1 MYKYFLGIDISK
13 DSFDF
18 CFTDET
24 EKVLYKDHYQMDMID
39 FIKLSDY
46 LSPFSKDEILIVME
60 ATGIYHLTLLS
71 YLLEQGLN
79 VSVVNP
85 LFIHAFTKSM
95 TIRKTKTDSKDAHII
110 SIFAKRNC
118 ATIRLS
124 SASDIETIK
133 PIVREKEKLTN
144 QISTI
149 KTDIKSLVNQLFPEM
164 LKNTNIFLKSS
175 LNLLLQAPSKR
186 IIRNLKEKK
195 IASYLSCD
203 TKRGAKPKVDAKEIL
218 LMAKNSIG
226 INNQSLEK
234 ILVSKIKQLDFLQT
248 QLDEFN
254 ETIEQFVDE
263 HHHDDMDL
271 LTSIGGVGKPS
282 AASFLTELGDI
293 NNFATYKQLTAF
305 IGTDPT
311 IYQSGT
317 SVNVKGSIS
326 KRGNSH
332 LRRVLW
338 HMARAAT
345 VWNETLKAYYD
356 KKRSEGKTFKQSVIA
371 VANKLIRIIFSM
383 LKNNTKFD
391 SNFSNLAIKSASI

>member
-1 MYKYFLGIDISK
+1 
-13 DSFDF
+13 
-18 CFTDET
+18 
-24 EKVLYKDHYQMDMID
+24 
-39 FIKLSDY
+39 
-46 LSPFSKDEILIVME
+46 ME
-60 ATGIYHLTLLS
+60 ATGIYHLNLLS

-95 TIRKTKTDSKDAHII
+95 TIRKTKTDTKDAHII
-110 SIFAKRNC
+110 SIFAKRNY

-124 SASDIETIK
+124 SVTDIETIK
-133 PIVREKEKLTN
+133 PIVREKEKITN
-144 QISTI
+144 QISAI

-195 IASYLSCD
+195 IKHYLSQD
-203 TKRGAKPKVDAKEIL
+203 STRGAKPKLSAKEIL
-218 LMAKNSIG
+218 LLAKSSIG

-234 ILVSKIKQLDFLQT
+234 ILVSKIKQLEFLQL
-248 QLDEFN
+248 QLDEYN
-254 ETIEQFVDE
+254 EIIEQFVDE
-263 HHHDDMDL
+263 YHNNDIDL
-271 LTSIGGVGKPS
+271 LTSISGVGKPS
-282 AASFLTELGDI
+282 AAIFLTELGNI
-293 NNFATYKQLTAF
+293 KNFATHKQLTAF

-332 LRRVLW
+332 LRRVVW
-338 HMARAAT
+338 HMARAGT
-345 VWNETLKAYYD
+345 VWNPTLKAYYD

-383 LKNNTKFD
+383 LKNNTKFSAD
-391 SNFSNLAIKSASI
+391 YSSKGAIA

>member
-1 MYKYFLGIDISK
+1 VYKYFLGIDISK

-18 CFTDET
+18 SFTDET
-24 EKVLYKDHYQMDMID
+24 EKVLYKDHYQMDITD
-39 FIKLSDY
+39 FTKLCDY
-46 LSPFSKDEILIVME
+46 LAPFSKDEILIVME
-60 ATGIYHLTLLS
+60 ATGIYHLNLLS
-71 YLLEQGLN
+71 FFLEQGLS

-95 TIRKTKTDSKDAHII
+95 TIRKTKTDAKDAHII
-110 SIFAKRNC
+110 SIFAKRNY

-144 QISTI
+144 QMSAI
-149 KTDIKSLVNQLFPEM
+149 KTDIKSIVNQVFPEM

-234 ILVSKIKQLDFLQT
+234 ILVSKIKQLEFLQI

-263 HHHDDMDL
+263 HHNNDINL

-282 AASFLTELGDI
+282 AASFLTELGNI

-311 IYQSGT
+311 VYQSGT

-326 KRGNSH
+326 KRRNSH
-332 LRRVLW
+332 LRRTLW

-345 VWNETLKAYYD
+345 VWNTTLKAYYD
-356 KKRSEGKTFKQSVIA
+356 KKRSEGKTFK
-371 VANKLIRIIFSM
+371 
-383 LKNNTKFD
+383 
-391 SNFSNLAIKSASI
+391 

>member
-24 EKVLYKDHYQMDMID
+24 EKVLFKDHYQMDMTD
-39 FIKLSDY
+39 FTKLSEY
-46 LSPFSKDEILIVME
+46 LSSFSKDEILIVME

-71 YLLEQGLN
+71 YLLEQELN

-95 TIRKTKTDSKDAHII
+95 TIRKTKTDAKDAHII
-110 SIFAKRNC
+110 SLFAKRNG
-118 ATIRLS
+118 ATLRLS
-124 SASDIETIK
+124 SSTDLETIK

-144 QISTI
+144 QMSAI

-195 IASYLSCD
+195 IVSYLSQD
-203 TKRGAKPKVDAKEIL
+203 STRGAKPKVDAKDIL
-218 LMAKNSIG
+218 SMAKNSIG

-234 ILVSKIKQLDFLQT
+234 ILVSKIKQLEFLQI
-248 QLDEFN
+248 QLDEYN
-254 ETIEQFVDE
+254 EIIEQFVDE
-263 HHHDDMDL
+263 YHNDDIDL
-271 LTSIGGVGKPS
+271 LTSINGVGKPS
-282 AASFLTELGDI
+282 AASFLTELGNI
-293 NNFATYKQLTAF
+293 NNFASYKQLTAF

-317 SVNVKGSIS
+317 SINVKGSIS

-332 LRRVLW
+332 LRRILW

-356 KKRSEGKTFKQSVIA
+356 KKRNEGKTFKQSVIA
-371 VANKLIRIIFSM
+371 VANKLILIIFSM
-383 LKNNTKFD
+383 LKNNTKFNTNHN
-391 SNFSNLAIKSASI
+391 SKGATA

>member
-18 CFTDET
+18 SFTDET
-24 EKVLYKDHYQMDMID
+24 EKVLYKDHYQMDMTD
-39 FIKLSDY
+39 FTKLSEY
-46 LSPFSKDEILIVME
+46 LSVFSKDEILIVME
-60 ATGIYHLTLLS
+60 ATGIYHLNLLS
-71 YLLEQGLN
+71 HFLEQDFN
-79 VSVVNP
+79 VAVVNP

-95 TIRKTKTDSKDAHII
+95 TIRKTKTDAKDAHII
-110 SIFAKRNC
+110 SIFAKRNG
-118 ATIRLS
+118 ATLKLS
-124 SASDIETIK
+124 HPNDLESIK

-144 QISTI
+144 QISAI
-149 KTDIKSLVNQLFPEM
+149 KTDIKSIVNQVFPEM

-186 IIRNLKEKK
+186 VIRNLKEKK
-195 IASYLSCD
+195 IASYLACD

-234 ILVSKIKQLDFLQT
+234 ILISKIKQLEFLQL

-254 ETIEQFVDE
+254 EIIEQFVDE
-263 HHHDDMDL
+263 YHHDDIDL
-271 LTSIGGVGKPS
+271 LTSIAGVGKPS

-311 IYQSGT
+311 IYQSGS

-332 LRRVLW
+332 LRRTLW

-356 KKRSEGKTFKQSVIA
+356 KKRGEGKTFKQSVIA

-383 LKNNTKFD
+383 LKNNTKF
-391 SNFSNLAIKSASI
+391 STNYNPKGVTA

>member
-18 CFTDET
+18 SFTDET
-24 EKVLYKDHYQMDMID
+24 EKVLYKDHYQMDMTD
-39 FIKLSDY
+39 FTKLSDY
-46 LSPFSKDEILIVME
+46 LAPFSKDEILIVME
-60 ATGIYHLTLLS
+60 ATGIYHLNLLS
-71 YLLEQGLN
+71 FFLEQELN

-95 TIRKTKTDSKDAHII
+95 TIRKIKTDAKDAHII
-110 SIFAKRNC
+110 SLFAKRNS
-118 ATIRLS
+118 ATLKLS
-124 SASDIETIK
+124 KSNDLESIK
-133 PIVREKEKLTN
+133 PIVREKEKL
-144 QISTI
+144 IKSMSAL
-149 KTDIKSLVNQLFPEM
+149 KTDMKSIVNQVFPEM
-164 LKNTNIFLKSS
+164 LKNTNIFSKSS

-195 IASYLSCD
+195 IAKLLSSD
-203 TKRGAKPKVDAKEIL
+203 TTRGAKPKVGASEIL
-218 LMAKNSIG
+218 SLAKNSIG

-234 ILVSKIKQLDFLQT
+234 ILISKIKQLEFLQL

-254 ETIEQFVDE
+254 EIIEQFVDE
-263 HHHDDMDL
+263 YHNDDIEL
-271 LTSIGGVGKPS
+271 LTSISGTGKSS
-282 AASFLTELGDI
+282 ASSFLIELGDI
-293 NNFATYKQLTAF
+293 KNFATHKQLTAF

-332 LRRVLW
+332 LRRAIW

-391 SNFSNLAIKSASI
+391 LNYQPQGVTE

>member
-24 EKVLYKDHYQMDMID
+24 ENVLYKDHYQMDMTD
-39 FIKLSDY
+39 FTKLSEY
-46 LSPFSKDEILIVME
+46 LAPFSNDEILIVME
-60 ATGIYHLTLLS
+60 ATGIYHLNLLS
-71 YLLEQGLN
+71 YLLEQGLS

-95 TIRKTKTDSKDAHII
+95 TIRKTKTDAKDAHII
-110 SIFAKRNC
+110 SIFAKRNG
-118 ATIRLS
+118 ATLKLS
-124 SASDIETIK
+124 SSNDLESIK

-144 QISTI
+144 SMSAL
-149 KTDIKSLVNQLFPEM
+149 KTDMKSIVNQIFPEM
-164 LKNTNIFLKSS
+164 LKNTNIFSKSS

-195 IASYLSCD
+195 IAKLLSSD
-203 TKRGAKPKVDAKEIL
+203 TTRGAKPKVGASEIL
-218 LMAKNSIG
+218 SMAKNSIG

-234 ILVSKIKQLDFLQT
+234 ILVSKIKQLEFLQL

-254 ETIEQFVDE
+254 AIIEQFVDE
-263 HHHDDMDL
+263 HHNDDIEL
-271 LTSIGGVGKPS
+271 LTSISGTGKAS
-282 AASFLTELGDI
+282 AASFLVELGNI
-293 NNFATYKQLTAF
+293 NNFATHKQLTAF

-332 LRRVLW
+332 LRRSVW
-338 HMARAAT
+338 HMARAGT
-345 VWNETLKAYYD
+345 VWNPTLKAYYD

-383 LKNNTKFD
+383 LKNNTKF
-391 SNFSNLAIKSASI
+391 STSYNSKGAIA

>member
-18 CFTDET
+18 SFTDET
-24 EKVLYKDHYQMDMID
+24 EKVLYKDHYQMDMTD
-39 FIKLSDY
+39 FTKLSEY
-46 LSPFSKDEILIVME
+46 LFPFSKNEILIVME
-60 ATGIYHLTLLS
+60 ATGIYHLNLLS
-71 YLLEQGLN
+71 FFLEQGLS

-95 TIRKTKTDSKDAHII
+95 TIRKTKTDAKDAHII
-110 SIFAKRNC
+110 SLFAKRNG
-118 ATIRLS
+118 ATLKLS
-124 SASDIETIK
+124 HSDDLESIK
-133 PIVREKEKLTN
+133 PIVREKEKL
-144 QISTI
+144 IKSMSAI
-149 KTDIKSLVNQLFPEM
+149 KTDMKSIVNQVFPEM
-164 LKNTNIFLKSS
+164 LKNTNIFSKSS

-195 IASYLSCD
+195 IAKFLSSD
-203 TKRGAKPKVDAKEIL
+203 TMRGAKPKVGASEIL
-218 LMAKNSIG
+218 SLAKNSIG

-234 ILVSKIKQLDFLQT
+234 VLISKIKQLEFLQL

-254 ETIEQFVDE
+254 EIIESFVDE
-263 HHHDDMDL
+263 HHNDDIEL
-271 LTSIGGVGKPS
+271 LTSISGTGKAS
-282 AASFLTELGDI
+282 ASSFLIELGDI
-293 NNFATYKQLTAF
+293 NNFATHKQLTAF

-311 IYQSGT
+311 IFQSGT
-317 SVNVKGSIS
+317 SVNIRGSIS

-332 LRRVLW
+332 LRRTIW

-345 VWNETLKAYYD
+345 VWNTTLKAYYD

-383 LKNNTKFD
+383 LKNNTKYETNHN
-391 SNFSNLAIKSASI
+391 SKGAIA

>member
-1 MYKYFLGIDISK
+1 VYKYFLGIDISK

-18 CFTDET
+18 SFTDET
-24 EKVLYKDHYQMDMID
+24 EKVLYKEHYQMDITD
-39 FIKLSDY
+39 FTKLSDY
-46 LSPFSKDEILIVME
+46 LAPFSKDEILIVME
-60 ATGIYHLTLLS
+60 ATGIYHLNLLS
-71 YLLEQGLN
+71 YFLEQGLS

-95 TIRKTKTDSKDAHII
+95 TIRKTKTDAKDAHII
-110 SIFAKRNC
+110 SLFAKRNG
-118 ATIRLS
+118 ATLKLS
-124 SASDIETIK
+124 HSDDLESIK
-133 PIVREKEKLTN
+133 PIVREKEKL
-144 QISTI
+144 IKAMSAL
-149 KTDIKSLVNQLFPEM
+149 KTDMKSIVNQVFPEM
-164 LKNTNIFLKSS
+164 LKNTNIFSKSS

-195 IASYLSCD
+195 IAKLLSSD
-203 TKRGAKPKVDAKEIL
+203 TTRGAKPKVGASEIL
-218 LMAKNSIG
+218 SLAKNSIG

-234 ILVSKIKQLDFLQT
+234 ILISKIKQLEFLQI

-254 ETIEQFVDE
+254 EIIEQFVDE
-263 HHHDDMDL
+263 HHNDDIEL
-271 LTSIGGVGKPS
+271 LTSISGTGKAS
-282 AASFLTELGDI
+282 ASSFLIELGDI
-293 NNFATYKQLTAF
+293 NNFATHKQLTAF
-305 IGTDPT
+305 IGTDPS

-317 SVNVKGSIS
+317 SVNVRGSIS

-332 LRRVLW
+332 LRRTIW

-383 LKNNTKFD
+383 LKNNTKFQTNYQTQGV
-391 SNFSNLAIKSASI
+391 SE

>member
-1 MYKYFLGIDISK
+1 VYKYFLGIDISK

-24 EKVLYKDHYQMDMID
+24 ENVLYKDHYQMDMTD
-39 FIKLSDY
+39 FTKLSEY
-46 LSPFSKDEILIVME
+46 LAPFSNDEILIVME
-60 ATGIYHLTLLS
+60 ATGIYHLNLLS
-71 YLLEQGLN
+71 YLLEQGLS

-95 TIRKTKTDSKDAHII
+95 TIRKTKTDAKDAHII
-110 SIFAKRNC
+110 SIFAKRNG
-118 ATIRLS
+118 ATLKLS
-124 SASDIETIK
+124 SSNDLESIK

-144 QISTI
+144 SMSAL
-149 KTDIKSLVNQLFPEM
+149 KTDMKSIVNQIFPEM
-164 LKNTNIFLKSS
+164 LKNTNIFSKSS

-195 IASYLSCD
+195 IAKLLSSD
-203 TKRGAKPKVDAKEIL
+203 TTRGAKPKVGASEIL
-218 LMAKNSIG
+218 SMAKNSIG

-234 ILVSKIKQLDFLQT
+234 ILVSKIKQLEFLQL

-254 ETIEQFVDE
+254 AIIEQFVDE
-263 HHHDDMDL
+263 HHNDDIEL
-271 LTSIGGVGKPS
+271 LTSISGTGKAS
-282 AASFLTELGDI
+282 AASFLVELGNI
-293 NNFATYKQLTAF
+293 NNFATHKQLTAF

-332 LRRVLW
+332 LRRSVW
-338 HMARAAT
+338 HMARAGT
-345 VWNETLKAYYD
+345 VWNPTLKAYYD

-383 LKNNTKFD
+383 LKNNTKF
-391 SNFSNLAIKSASI
+391 STSYNSKGAIA

>member
-18 CFTDET
+18 SFTDET
-24 EKVLYKDHYQMDMID
+24 EKVLYKDHYQMDMND
-39 FIKLSDY
+39 FTKLSEY
-46 LSPFSKDEILIVME
+46 LSPFSKDEILVVME
-60 ATGIYHLTLLS
+60 ATGIYHLNLLS
-71 YLLEQGLN
+71 FFLEQDLS

-95 TIRKTKTDSKDAHII
+95 TIRKTKTDAKDAHII
-110 SIFAKRNC
+110 SIFAKRNY

-124 SASDIETIK
+124 SASDIETMK
-133 PIVREKEKLTN
+133 PIVREKEKITD
-144 QISTI
+144 QMSAI
-149 KTDIKSLVNQLFPEM
+149 KTDIKSIVNQVFPEM
-164 LKNTNIFLKSS
+164 LKNTNIFSKSS

-195 IASYLSCD
+195 IAKLLSSD
-203 TKRGAKPKVDAKEIL
+203 TTRGAKPKVGASEIL
-218 LMAKNSIG
+218 SLAKNSIG

-234 ILVSKIKQLDFLQT
+234 ILISKIKQLEFLQL

-254 ETIEQFVDE
+254 EIIEQFVDE
-263 HHHDDMDL
+263 HHNDDIEL
-271 LTSIGGVGKPS
+271 LTSISGTGKPS
-282 AASFLTELGDI
+282 ASSFLIELGDI
-293 NNFATYKQLTAF
+293 NNFATHKQLTAF

-317 SVNVKGSIS
+317 SVNVRGSIS

-332 LRRVLW
+332 LRRTLW

-356 KKRSEGKTFKQSVIA
+356 KKRGEGKTFKQSVIA

-391 SNFSNLAIKSASI
+391 INFSKLAVKSASN

>member
-18 CFTDET
+18 SFTDET
-24 EKVLYKDHYQMDMID
+24 EKVLYEDHYQMDMTD
-39 FIKLSDY
+39 FTKLSEY
-46 LSPFSKDEILIVME
+46 LAPFSKDEILVVME
-60 ATGIYHLTLLS
+60 ATGIYHLNLLS
-71 YLLEQGLN
+71 YLLEQDLN

-95 TIRKTKTDSKDAHII
+95 TIRKTKTDAKDAHII
-110 SIFAKRNC
+110 SIFAKRNG
-118 ATIRLS
+118 ATLKLS
-124 SASDIETIK
+124 SSNDLESIK
-133 PIVREKEKLTN
+133 PIVREKEKLIN
-144 QISTI
+144 SMSAL
-149 KTDIKSLVNQLFPEM
+149 KTDMKSIVNQVFPEM
-164 LKNTNIFLKSS
+164 LKNTNIFSKSS

-195 IASYLSCD
+195 IAKLLSSD
-203 TKRGAKPKVDAKEIL
+203 TMRGAKPKVGASEIL
-218 LMAKNSIG
+218 ALAKNSIG

-234 ILVSKIKQLDFLQT
+234 ILISKIKQLEFLQL

-254 ETIEQFVDE
+254 EIIEQFVDE
-263 HHHDDMDL
+263 HHNDDIEL
-271 LTSIGGVGKPS
+271 LTSISGTGKAS
-282 AASFLTELGDI
+282 ASSFLIELGDI
-293 NNFATYKQLTAF
+293 NKFATHKQLTAF

-317 SVNVKGSIS
+317 SVNVRGSIS

-332 LRRVLW
+332 LRRAVW
-338 HMARAAT
+338 HMARAGT
-345 VWNETLKAYYD
+345 VWNPTLKAYYD

-383 LKNNTKFD
+383 LKNNTKF
-391 SNFSNLAIKSASI
+391 STNYNSKGVPA

>member
-24 EKVLYKDHYQMDMID
+24 EKVLYRDHYQMDITD
-39 FIKLSDY
+39 FTKLSDY
-46 LSPFSKDEILIVME
+46 LAPFSKDEILIVME
-60 ATGIYHLTLLS
+60 ATGIYHLNLLS
-71 YLLEQGLN
+71 FFLEQGLN

-95 TIRKTKTDSKDAHII
+95 TIRKTKTDVKDAHII
-110 SIFAKRNC
+110 SIFAKRNYSSLK
-118 ATIRLS
+118 LS
-124 SASDIETIK
+124 KSTDLETIK
-133 PIVREKEKLTN
+133 PIVREKDKLTA
-144 QISTI
+144 QISAI
-149 KTDIKSLVNQLFPEM
+149 KTDMKSIVNQLFPEM
-164 LKNTNIFLKSS
+164 LKNTNIFTKSS

-186 IIRNLKEKK
+186 VIRNLKEKK
-195 IASYLSCD
+195 IAKLLSCD
-203 TKRGAKPKVDAKEIL
+203 NAKGKKPSITANEIL
-218 LMAKNSIG
+218 SLAKNSIG

-234 ILVSKIKQLDFLQT
+234 ILVSKIKQLEFIQI

-254 ETIEQFVDE
+254 ELIEQFVDE
-263 HHHDDMDL
+263 YHNNDIDL

-332 LRRVLW
+332 LRRIVW
-338 HMARAAT
+338 HMARAAS
-345 VWNETLKAYYD
+345 VWNATLKAYYN
-356 KKRSEGKTFKQSVIA
+356 KKREEGKTFKQSVIA

-391 SNFSNLAIKSASI
+391 LNYQPQGVAE

>member
-24 EKVLYKDHYQMDMID
+24 EKVLLKDHYLMD
-39 FIKLSDY
+39 IKHFTTLANY
-46 LSPFSKDEILIVME
+46 LAPFSNGEILIVME
-60 ATGIYHLTLLS
+60 ATGIYHLNLLS
-71 YLLEQGLN
+71 FFLEQGLN
-79 VSVVNP
+79 VAVVNP

-110 SIFAKRNC
+110 SIFAKRNNS
-118 ATIRLS
+118 TIKLS
-124 SASDIETIK
+124 SSSDLETIK
-133 PIVREKEKLTN
+133 PIVREKDKLTA
-144 QISTI
+144 QISAI
-149 KTDIKSLVNQLFPEM
+149 KTDIKSIVNQLFPEM
-164 LKNTNIFLKSS
+164 LKNTNIFTKSS

-195 IASYLSCD
+195 IAKLFSSD
-203 TKRGAKPKVDAKEIL
+203 NTTGTKPKITASEIL
-218 LMAKNSIG
+218 SLAKNSIG
-226 INNQSLEK
+226 INNPSLEK
-234 ILVSKIKQLDFLQT
+234 ILVSKIHQMSFIQT
-248 QLDEFN
+248 QIDEYN
-254 ETIEQFVDE
+254 EIIEKFVDE
-263 HHHDDMDL
+263 HHKNDIDT
-271 LTSIGGVGKPS
+271 LTSISGVGK
-282 AASFLTELGDI
+282 ATASSFIAELGSI
-293 NNFATYKQLTAF
+293 SNFATHKQLTAF

-332 LRRVLW
+332 LRRSIW

-391 SNFSNLAIKSASI
+391 VNFSNLAIKIVSN

>member
-24 EKVLYKDHYQMDMID
+24 EKVLYKEHYQMDMTD
-39 FIKLSDY
+39 FTKLSEY
-46 LSPFSKDEILIVME
+46 LSSFSKDEILIVME
-60 ATGIYHLTLLS
+60 ATGIYHLNLLS
-71 YLLEQGLN
+71 FFLEQGLN

-95 TIRKTKTDSKDAHII
+95 TIRKTKTDAKDAHII
-110 SIFAKRNC
+110 SLFAKRNG
-118 ATIRLS
+118 TTLKLS
-124 SASDIETIK
+124 SPDDLESIK
-133 PIVREKEKLTN
+133 PIVREKEKLIN
-144 QISTI
+144 QMSSI
-149 KTDIKSLVNQLFPEM
+149 KTDMKSIVNQLFPEM
-164 LKNTNIFLKSS
+164 LKNTNIFSKSS

-195 IASYLSCD
+195 IAKLLSSD
-203 TKRGAKPKVDAKEIL
+203 TTRGAKPKVGASEIL
-218 LMAKNSIG
+218 SLAKNSIG

-234 ILVSKIKQLDFLQT
+234 ILISKIKQLEFLQI

-254 ETIEQFVDE
+254 AIIEQFVDK
-263 HHHDDMDL
+263 HHNDDIEL
-271 LTSIGGVGKPS
+271 LTSISGTGKSS
-282 AASFLTELGDI
+282 ASSFLIELGNI
-293 NNFATYKQLTAF
+293 NNFATHKQLTAF

-332 LRRVLW
+332 LRRAIW

-383 LKNNTKFD
+383 LKNNTKFEINYH
-391 SNFSNLAIKSASI
+391 SKGVAA

>member
-1 MYKYFLGIDISK
+1 VYKYFLGIDISK

-18 CFTDET
+18 SFTDET
-24 EKVLYKDHYQMDMID
+24 EKVLYKDHYQMDMTD
-39 FIKLSDY
+39 FTKLSEY
-46 LSPFSKDEILIVME
+46 LSPFSKDEILVVME
-60 ATGIYHLTLLS
+60 ATGIYHLNLLS
-71 YLLEQGLN
+71 YLLEQDLS

-95 TIRKTKTDSKDAHII
+95 TIRKTKTDAKDAHII
-110 SIFAKRNC
+110 SLFAKRNG
-118 ATIRLS
+118 ATLKLS
-124 SASDIETIK
+124 KSDDLESIK
-133 PIVREKEKLTN
+133 PIVREKEKL
-144 QISTI
+144 IKSMSAL
-149 KTDIKSLVNQLFPEM
+149 KTDMKSIVNQVFPEM
-164 LKNTNIFLKSS
+164 LKNTNIFSKSS

-195 IASYLSCD
+195 IAKLLSSD
-203 TKRGAKPKVDAKEIL
+203 TTRGAKPKVGASEIL
-218 LMAKNSIG
+218 SLAKNSIG

-234 ILVSKIKQLDFLQT
+234 VLISKIKQLEFLQL

-254 ETIEQFVDE
+254 EIIEQFVDE
-263 HHHDDMDL
+263 HHNDDIEL
-271 LTSIGGVGKPS
+271 LTSISGTGKAS
-282 AASFLTELGDI
+282 ASSFLIELGDI
-293 NNFATYKQLTAF
+293 NNFATHKQLTAF

-332 LRRVLW
+332 LRRTIW

-345 VWNETLKAYYD
+345 VWNTTLKAYYD

-383 LKNNTKFD
+383 LKNNTKYETD
-391 SNFSNLAIKSASI
+391 YHSKGATV

>member
-18 CFTDET
+18 SFTDET
-24 EKVLYKDHYQMDMID
+24 EKVLYKDHYQMDMTD
-39 FIKLSDY
+39 FTKLSEY

-60 ATGIYHLTLLS
+60 ATGIYHLNLLS
-71 YLLEQGLN
+71 FFLEQGLN

-95 TIRKTKTDSKDAHII
+95 TIRKTKTDAKDAHII
-110 SIFAKRNC
+110 SLFAKRNG
-118 ATIRLS
+118 ATLKLS
-124 SASDIETIK
+124 KSDDLESIK
-133 PIVREKEKLTN
+133 PIVREKEKL
-144 QISTI
+144 IKSMSAL
-149 KTDIKSLVNQLFPEM
+149 KTDMKSIVNQVFPEM
-164 LKNTNIFLKSS
+164 LKNTNIFSKSS

-195 IASYLSCD
+195 IAKLLSSD
-203 TKRGAKPKVDAKEIL
+203 TTRGAKPKVGASEIL
-218 LMAKNSIG
+218 SLAKNSIG

-234 ILVSKIKQLDFLQT
+234 ILISKIKQLEFLQL
-248 QLDEFN
+248 QLDEYN
-254 ETIEQFVDE
+254 EIIEQFVDK
-263 HHHDDMDL
+263 HHNDDIEL
-271 LTSIGGVGKPS
+271 LTSISGTGKPS
-282 AASFLTELGDI
+282 ASSFLIELGDI
-293 NNFATYKQLTAF
+293 NNFATHKQLTAF

-332 LRRVLW
+332 LRRTLW

-391 SNFSNLAIKSASI
+391 INFSELAIKSASN

>member
-1 MYKYFLGIDISK
+1 VYKYFLGIDISK

-24 EKVLYKDHYQMDMID
+24 EKVLYKEHYQMDMTD
-39 FIKLSDY
+39 FTKLSEY
-46 LSPFSKDEILIVME
+46 LSSFSKDEILIVME
-60 ATGIYHLTLLS
+60 ATGIYHLNLLS
-71 YLLEQGLN
+71 FFLEQGLN

-95 TIRKTKTDSKDAHII
+95 TIRKTKTDAKDAHII
-110 SIFAKRNC
+110 SLFAKRNG
-118 ATIRLS
+118 TTLKLS
-124 SASDIETIK
+124 SPDDLESIK
-133 PIVREKEKLTN
+133 PIVREKEKLIN
-144 QISTI
+144 QMSAI
-149 KTDIKSLVNQLFPEM
+149 KTDMKSIVNQLFPEM
-164 LKNTNIFLKSS
+164 LKNTNIFSKSS

-195 IASYLSCD
+195 IAKLLSSD
-203 TKRGAKPKVDAKEIL
+203 TTRGAKPKVGASEIL
-218 LMAKNSIG
+218 SLAKNSIG

-234 ILVSKIKQLDFLQT
+234 ILISKIKQLEFLQI

-254 ETIEQFVDE
+254 AIIEQFVDK
-263 HHHDDMDL
+263 HHNDDIEL
-271 LTSIGGVGKPS
+271 LTSISGTGKSS
-282 AASFLTELGDI
+282 ASSFLIELGNI
-293 NNFATYKQLTAF
+293 NNFATHKQLTAF

-332 LRRVLW
+332 LRRAIW

-383 LKNNTKFD
+383 LKNNTKFEINYH
-391 SNFSNLAIKSASI
+391 SKGVAA

>member
-18 CFTDET
+18 SFTDET
-24 EKVLYKDHYQMDMID
+24 EKILYKDHYQMDMTD
-39 FIKLSDY
+39 FTKLSEY

-60 ATGIYHLTLLS
+60 ATGIYHLNLLS
-71 YLLEQGLN
+71 FFLEQGLN

-95 TIRKTKTDSKDAHII
+95 TIRKTKTDAKDAHII
-110 SIFAKRNC
+110 SIFAKRNG
-118 ATIRLS
+118 ATLKLS
-124 SASDIETIK
+124 KSDDLESIK
-133 PIVREKEKLTN
+133 PIAREKEKL
-144 QISTI
+144 IKSMSAL
-149 KTDIKSLVNQLFPEM
+149 KTDMKSIVNQVFPEM
-164 LKNTNIFLKSS
+164 LKNTNIFSKSS

-195 IASYLSCD
+195 IAKLLSSD
-203 TKRGAKPKVDAKEIL
+203 TTRGAKPKVGASEIL
-218 LMAKNSIG
+218 SLAKNSIG

-234 ILVSKIKQLDFLQT
+234 ILISKIKQLEFLQL
-248 QLDEFN
+248 QLDGFN
-254 ETIEQFVDE
+254 EIIEQFVDE
-263 HHHDDMDL
+263 HHNDDIEL
-271 LTSIGGVGKPS
+271 LTSISGTGKPS
-282 AASFLTELGDI
+282 ASSFLIELGDI
-293 NNFATYKQLTAF
+293 NNFATHKQLTAF

-332 LRRVLW
+332 LRRAIW

-391 SNFSNLAIKSASI
+391 LNYQPQGVTE

>member
-24 EKVLYKDHYQMDMID
+24 EKVLYKDHYQMDVTD
-39 FIKLSDY
+39 FTKLSEY

-60 ATGIYHLTLLS
+60 ATGIYHLALLS
-71 YLLEQGLN
+71 FLLEQGLN

-110 SIFAKRNC
+110 SIFAKRNN

-124 SASDIETIK
+124 SVYDIETIK

-144 QISTI
+144 QMSAI
-149 KTDIKSLVNQLFPEM
+149 KTDIKSLVNQLFPKM

-203 TKRGAKPKVDAKEIL
+203 TKRGAKPKVNAKEIL
-218 LMAKNSIG
+218 SMAKNSIG

-234 ILVSKIKQLDFLQT
+234 ILVSKIKQLEFLQN
-248 QLDEFN
+248 QPDEYN
-254 ETIEQFVDE
+254 EIIEQFVDE
-263 HHHDDMDL
+263 HYNDDIDL
-271 LTSIGGVGKPS
+271 LTSINGVGKPS
-282 AASFLTELGDI
+282 DASFLTELGDI
-293 NNFATYKQLTAF
+293 NNFATHKQLTAF
-305 IGTDPT
+305 IGTAPT

-317 SVNVKGSIS
+317 SVNAKGSIS

-332 LRRVLW
+332 LRRTLW
-338 HMARAAT
+338 HMTRAST

-383 LKNNTKFD
+383 LKNNTKFNTNHN
-391 SNFSNLAIKSASI
+391 SKGAIA

>member
-18 CFTDET
+18 SFTDET
-24 EKVLYKDHYQMDMID
+24 EKVLYKDHYQMDMTD
-39 FIKLSDY
+39 FTKLSEY
-46 LSPFSKDEILIVME
+46 LSPFSKDEILIVVE
-60 ATGIYHLTLLS
+60 ATCIYHLNLLS
-71 YLLEQGLN
+71 HFLEQDFN

-95 TIRKTKTDSKDAHII
+95 TIRKTKTDAKDAHII
-110 SIFAKRNC
+110 SIFAKRNG
-118 ATIRLS
+118 ATLRLS
-124 SASDIETIK
+124 SSNDLESIK
-133 PIVREKEKLTN
+133 PIVREKEKLIN
-144 QISTI
+144 SMSAL
-149 KTDIKSLVNQLFPEM
+149 KTDMKSIVNQVFPEM
-164 LKNTNIFLKSS
+164 LKNTNIFSKSS

-195 IASYLSCD
+195 IAKLLSLD
-203 TKRGAKPKVDAKEIL
+203 TGRGAKPKVGASEIL
-218 LMAKNSIG
+218 SMAKNSIG

-234 ILVSKIKQLDFLQT
+234 VLISKIKQLEFLQL

-254 ETIEQFVDE
+254 EIIESFVDE
-263 HHHDDMDL
+263 YHNDDMEL
-271 LTSIGGVGKPS
+271 LTSISGTGKAS
-282 AASFLTELGDI
+282 AASFLIELGDI
-293 NNFATYKQLTAF
+293 NNFATHKQLTAF

-317 SVNVKGSIS
+317 SVNVRGSIS

-332 LRRVLW
+332 LRRSIW
-338 HMARAAT
+338 HMARAGT
-345 VWNETLKAYYD
+345 VWNPILKAYYD

-383 LKNNTKFD
+383 LKNNTKF
-391 SNFSNLAIKSASI
+391 STNYNSKGAIA

>member
-1 MYKYFLGIDISK
+1 VYKYFLGIDISK

-24 EKVLYKDHYQMDMID
+24 EKVLYKDHYQMNITD
-39 FIKLSDY
+39 FTKLSDY
-46 LSPFSKDEILIVME
+46 LAPFSKDEILIVME
-60 ATGIYHLTLLS
+60 ATGIYHLNLLS
-71 YLLEQGLN
+71 YLLEQGLS

-95 TIRKTKTDSKDAHII
+95 TIRKTKTDAKDAHII
-110 SIFAKRNC
+110 SIFAKRNG
-118 ATIRLS
+118 ATLKLS
-124 SASDIETIK
+124 HSNDLESIK
-133 PIVREKEKLTN
+133 PIVREREKLIN
-144 QISTI
+144 SMSAI
-149 KTDIKSLVNQLFPEM
+149 KTDMKSIVNQIFPEM
-164 LKNTNIFLKSS
+164 LKNTNIFSKSS

-195 IASYLSCD
+195 IAKLLSSD
-203 TKRGAKPKVDAKEIL
+203 TTKGAKPKVGASEIL
-218 LMAKNSIG
+218 SLAKNSIG

-234 ILVSKIKQLDFLQT
+234 ILISKIKQLKFLQL

-254 ETIEQFVDE
+254 EIIESFVDE
-263 HHHDDMDL
+263 HHNDDIEL
-271 LTSIGGVGKPS
+271 LTSISGTGKTS
-282 AASFLTELGDI
+282 AASFLIELGNI
-293 NNFATYKQLTAF
+293 NNFATHKQLTAF

-332 LRRVLW
+332 LRRILW

-345 VWNETLKAYYD
+345 VWNPILKAYYD
-356 KKRSEGKTFKQSVIA
+356 KKRNEGKTFKQSVIA

-383 LKNNTKFD
+383 LKNNTKFNINYN
-391 SNFSNLAIKSASI
+391 SQGAIV

>member
-18 CFTDET
+18 SFTDET
-24 EKVLYKDHYQMDMID
+24 EKVLYKDHYQMDMTD
-39 FIKLSDY
+39 FTKLSEY
-46 LSPFSKDEILIVME
+46 LAPFSKDEILIVME
-60 ATGIYHLTLLS
+60 ATGIYHLNLLS
-71 YLLEQGLN
+71 FFLEQGLN

-95 TIRKTKTDSKDAHII
+95 TIRKTKTDAKDAHII
-110 SIFAKRNC
+110 SLFAKRNG
-118 ATIRLS
+118 ATLKLS
-124 SASDIETIK
+124 KSDDLESIK
-133 PIVREKEKLTN
+133 PIVREKEKL
-144 QISTI
+144 IKSMSAL
-149 KTDIKSLVNQLFPEM
+149 KTDMKSIVNQVFPEM
-164 LKNTNIFLKSS
+164 LKNTNIFSKSS

-195 IASYLSCD
+195 IAKLLSSD
-203 TKRGAKPKVDAKEIL
+203 TTRGAKPKVGASEIL
-218 LMAKNSIG
+218 SLAKNSIG

-234 ILVSKIKQLDFLQT
+234 ILISKIKQLEFLQL

-254 ETIEQFVDE
+254 EIIEQFVDE
-263 HHHDDMDL
+263 HHNDDIEL
-271 LTSIGGVGKPS
+271 LTSISGTGKAS
-282 AASFLTELGDI
+282 ASSFLIELGDI
-293 NNFATYKQLTAF
+293 NNFATHKQLTAF

-317 SVNVKGSIS
+317 SINIRGSIS

-332 LRRVLW
+332 LRRTVW

-356 KKRSEGKTFKQSVIA
+356 KKRNEGKTFKQSVIA

-391 SNFSNLAIKSASI
+391 LNYQPQGVTE

>member
-1 MYKYFLGIDISK
+1 VYKYFLGIDISK

-18 CFTDET
+18 SFTDET
-24 EKVLYKDHYQMDMID
+24 EKVLYKDHYQMDMTD
-39 FIKLSDY
+39 FTKLSEY

-60 ATGIYHLTLLS
+60 ATGIYHLNLLS
-71 YLLEQGLN
+71 HFLEQDFN

-95 TIRKTKTDSKDAHII
+95 TIRKTKTDAKDAHII
-110 SIFAKRNC
+110 SIFAKRNG
-118 ATIRLS
+118 ATLRLS
-124 SASDIETIK
+124 SSNDLESIK
-133 PIVREKEKLTN
+133 PIVREKEKLIN
-144 QISTI
+144 SMSAL
-149 KTDIKSLVNQLFPEM
+149 KTDMKSIVNQVFPEM
-164 LKNTNIFLKSS
+164 LKNTNIFSKSS

-195 IASYLSCD
+195 IAKLLSLD
-203 TKRGAKPKVDAKEIL
+203 TGRGAKPKVGASEIL
-218 LMAKNSIG
+218 SMAKNSIG

-234 ILVSKIKQLDFLQT
+234 ILISKIKQLEFLQL

-254 ETIEQFVDE
+254 EIIESFVDE
-263 HHHDDMDL
+263 YHNDDMEL
-271 LTSIGGVGKPS
+271 LTSISGTGKAS
-282 AASFLTELGDI
+282 AASFLIELGDI
-293 NNFATYKQLTAF
+293 NNFATHKQLTAF

-317 SVNVKGSIS
+317 SVNVRGSIS

-332 LRRVLW
+332 LRRSIW
-338 HMARAAT
+338 HMARAGT
-345 VWNETLKAYYD
+345 VWNPILKAYYD

-383 LKNNTKFD
+383 LKNNTKFRTD
-391 SNFSNLAIKSASI
+391 YNSKGATA

>member
-24 EKVLYKDHYQMDMID
+24 EKVLYKDHYQMDMTD
-39 FIKLSDY
+39 FTKLNEY
-46 LSPFSKDEILIVME
+46 LAPFSKDEILIVME

-71 YLLEQGLN
+71 FLLEQELN

-110 SIFAKRNC
+110 SIFAKRNY

-124 SASDIETIK
+124 SACDIETIK

-144 QISTI
+144 QISAI
-149 KTDIKSLVNQLFPEM
+149 KTDMKSLVNQLFPEM

-186 IIRNLKEKK
+186 IIRNLKEKT
-195 IASYLSCD
+195 IEGYLSQD
-203 TKRGAKPKVDAKEIL
+203 GTRGVKPKLSAREIL
-218 LMAKNSIG
+218 LLAKSSIG

-234 ILVSKIKQLDFLQT
+234 ILVSKIKQLEFLQL
-248 QLDEFN
+248 QLDEYN

-263 HHHDDMDL
+263 HHNDDIDL

-293 NNFATYKQLTAF
+293 NNFATHKQLTAF

-317 SVNVKGSIS
+317 SVNIKGSIS

-332 LRRVLW
+332 LRRTIW
-338 HMARAAT
+338 HMARAST
-345 VWNETLKAYYD
+345 IWNTTLKEYYD
-356 KKRSEGKTFKQSVIA
+356 KKRNEGKTFKQSVIA

-383 LKNNTKFD
+383 LKNNTKFNTNYN
-391 SNFSNLAIKSASI
+391 SKGAAI

>member
-18 CFTDET
+18 CFTDES
-24 EKVLYKDHYQMDMID
+24 EKVLHKDHYLMDID
-39 FIKLSDY
+39 NFTNLANY
-46 LSPFSKDEILIVME
+46 LASFSNDEILIVME
-60 ATGIYHLTLLS
+60 ATGIYHLNLLS
-71 YLLEQGLN
+71 FFLEQGLN

-110 SIFAKRNC
+110 SIFAKRNYSSLK
-118 ATIRLS
+118 LS
-124 SASDIETIK
+124 KLTDLETIK
-133 PIVREKEKLTN
+133 PIVREKDKLTA
-144 QISTI
+144 QISAI
-149 KTDIKSLVNQLFPEM
+149 KTDMKSIVNQLFPEM
-164 LKNTNIFLKSS
+164 LKNTNIFTKSS

-186 IIRNLKEKK
+186 VIRNLKEKK
-195 IASYLSCD
+195 IAKLLSCD
-203 TKRGAKPKVDAKEIL
+203 NAKGKKPSITANEIL
-218 LMAKNSIG
+218 SLAKNSIG
-226 INNQSLEK
+226 INNPSLEK
-234 ILVSKIKQLDFLQT
+234 ILISKINQMSFIQT
-248 QLDEFN
+248 QIDEYN
-254 ETIEQFVDE
+254 EIIEKFVDKY
-263 HHHDDMDL
+263 HSDDIDK
-271 LTSIGGVGKPS
+271 LTSISGVGK
-282 AASFLTELGDI
+282 ATASSFITELGEI
-293 NNFATYKQLTAF
+293 SNFATHKQLTAY

-332 LRRVLW
+332 LRRAIW

-371 VANKLIRIIFSM
+371 FANKLIRIIFSM
-383 LKNNTKFD
+383 LKNNTKFETNYQTQGV
-391 SNFSNLAIKSASI
+391 SM